1 MAKLIP
7 SGVIQL
13 PNFAE
18 LQYKLDRQ
26 KQSDEMAVARDLA
39 QYKRQTGIIA
49 PGAMP
54 LVQQEFDNWQNDAKK
69 YAADPSASNF
79 ANLNS
84 AYESYSQAHGYGKFL
99 FESVKERDAKFYNEP
114 TKWGISVDEYSQDSD
129 NLIKTS
135 YKSFDELVS
144 AASNVSSLRPATQL
158 KPESPEAFAKEAV
171 AAVDPMD
178 FLDANGV
185 FNEGKAS
192 KRYREIY
199 GAKTA
204 VEDRM
209 RNNVIYMA
217 GNKGLIGTRT
227 ADGFKLDNLG
237 EVDLLFKSPQY
248 DTEGMLQEYEDIG
261 EPIYMSLLKRNAD
274 EAYKRGIKGQEL
286 GMARQRLQKDL
297 RDDESDY
304 AGLEP
309 LGVSIRPV
317 IRQTNEKTGETK
329 ERFGKSLGEGKVID
343 IESAPIKSSTGN
355 DIIKFGF
362 ANGKNVIV
370 EQIRTKDDEGIITI
384 TEDFRVPDSNDLAR
398 LRNGTGGASTKY
410 FEQLKRESKTPKVVS
425 SRSTSSADGFR
436 EKYNY

>member
-54 LVQQEFDNWQNDAKK
+54 LVQQQFDNWQEGAKK

-79 ANLNS
+79 AELNS

-99 FESVKERDAKFYNEP
+99 FDAVKERDAKFYNEP
-114 TKWGISVDEYSQDSD
+114 TKWGISVDEYSKDSD

-178 FLDANGV
+178 FLDTNGV
-185 FNEGKAS
+185 FNEERAR
-192 KRYREIY
+192 KRYNDIY
-199 GAKTA
+199 NAKTA
-204 VEDRM
+204 VEDRK
-209 RNNVIYMA
+209 RNNLIYTA
-217 GNKGLIGTRT
+217 ANKGLIGTKT

-237 EVDLLFKSPQY
+237 EVDLLFSSPNF
-248 DTEGMLQEYEDIG
+248 DAEGMLQEYGDQG
-261 EPIYMSLLKRNAD
+261 EEIYVSLLKRGAD
-274 EAYKRGIKGQEL
+274 EAYKRGIKSQEL

-297 RDDESDY
+297 RDDENYYD
-304 AGLEP
+304 GLEP
-309 LGVSIRPV
+309 LRVTLRPV
-317 IRQTNEKTGETK
+317 VKKTNEKTGETTQSIGDP
-329 ERFGKSLGEGKVID
+329 FGTGKVID
-343 IESAPIKSSTGN
+343 IESASVKSSTGG

-370 EQIRTKDDEGIITI
+370 ERVKMEDDDGNMIIK
-384 TEDFRVPDSNDLAR
+384 EDVRIPDSNDLAR
-398 LRNGTGGASTKY
+398 LSNGTDGASTKY

-425 SRSTSSADGFR
+425 SRSTSSAEGLR

>member
-54 LVQQEFDNWQNDAKK
+54 LVQQEFDNWQEGAKK

-99 FESVKERDAKFYNEP
+99 FDAVKERDAKFYNEP

-178 FLDANGV
+178 FLNSDGT
-185 FNEGKAS
+185 FNEEKAS
-192 KRYREIY
+192 NRYREIY
-199 GAKTA
+199 DAKTA

-248 DTEGMLQEYEDIG
+248 NTKGMLQEYGAIG
-261 EPIYMSLLKRNAD
+261 EPIYMSLLKRGAE

-286 GMARQRLQKDL
+286 GMARQKLQKDL
-297 RDDESDY
+297 KDDENYYD
-304 AGLEP
+304 GLEP
-309 LGVSIRPV
+309 LGVAIRPV
-317 IRQTNEKTGETK
+317 IRETNEKTGETK

-362 ANGKNVIV
+362 ANGNNVIV

-398 LRNGTGGASTKY
+398 LRNGTDGASTKY
-410 FEQLKRESKTPKVVS
+410 FEQLKRESKTQKVVPS
-425 SRSTSSADGFR
+425 QQQMNTS
-436 EKYNY
+436 KYNPK

>member
-54 LVQQEFDNWQNDAKK
+54 LVQQQFDNWQEGAKK

-99 FESVKERDAKFYNEP
+99 FDAVKERDAKFYNEP

-129 NLIKTS
+129 NLIKTG

-178 FLDANGV
+178 FLDTNGV
-185 FNEGKAS
+185 FNEERAR
-192 KRYREIY
+192 KRYNDIY
-199 GAKTA
+199 NAKTA
-204 VEDRM
+204 VEDRK
-209 RNNVIYMA
+209 RNNLIYTA
-217 GNKGLIGTRT
+217 ANKGLIGTKT
-227 ADGFKLDNLG
+227 ADGFKLNNLG
-237 EVDLLFKSPQY
+237 EVDLLFSSPNF
-248 DTEGMLQEYEDIG
+248 DAEGMLQEYGDQG
-261 EPIYMSLLKRNAD
+261 EEIYVSLLKRGAD
-274 EAYKRGIKGQEL
+274 EAYKRGIKSQEL
-286 GMARQRLQKDL
+286 GMARQRLQKDI

-309 LGVSIRPV
+309 VGVSIRPV
-317 IRQTNEKTGETK
+317 IRETNEKTGETK

-398 LRNGTGGASTKY
+398 LRNGTDGASTKY

-425 SRSTSSADGFR
+425 SRSTSSAEGLR

>member
-54 LVQQEFDNWQNDAKK
+54 LVQQKFDDWQEGAKK

-99 FESVKERDAKFYNEP
+99 FDAVKERDAKFYNEP

-178 FLDANGV
+178 FLNSDGT
-185 FNEGKAS
+185 FNEEKAS
-192 KRYREIY
+192 NRYREIY
-199 GAKTA
+199 DAKTA

-248 DTEGMLQEYEDIG
+248 NTKGMLQEYGAIG
-261 EPIYMSLLKRNAD
+261 EPIYMSLLKRGAE

-286 GMARQRLQKDL
+286 GMARQKLQKDL
-297 RDDESDY
+297 KDDENYYD
-304 AGLEP
+304 GLEP
-309 LGVSIRPV
+309 LGVAIRPV
-317 IRQTNEKTGETK
+317 IRETNEKTGETK

-398 LRNGTGGASTKY
+398 LSNGTDGASTRY
-410 FEQLKRESKTPKVVS
+410 FEQLKRESKTQKVVPS
-425 SRSTSSADGFR
+425 QQQMNTS
-436 EKYNY
+436 KYNPK

>member
-54 LVQQEFDNWQNDAKK
+54 LVQQEFDNWQEGAKK
-69 YAADPSASNF
+69 YAAEPSASNF

-99 FESVKERDAKFYNEP
+99 FDAVKERDAKFYNEP

-129 NLIKTS
+129 NLIKTG

-171 AAVDPMD
+171 DAVDPMD
-178 FLDANGV
+178 FLDKNGV
-185 FNEGKAS
+185 FNENLAR
-192 KRYREIY
+192 KRYSDIY
-199 GAKTA
+199 NAKTA
-204 VEDRM
+204 VEDRK
-209 RNNVIYMA
+209 RNNLIYTA
-217 GNKGLIGTRT
+217 ANKGLIGTKT
-227 ADGFKLDNLG
+227 ADGFKLNNLG
-237 EVDLLFKSPQY
+237 EVDLLFSSPNF
-248 DTEGMLQEYEDIG
+248 DVEGMLQEYGDQG
-261 EPIYMSLLKRNAD
+261 EEIYISLLKRGAE

-297 RDDESDY
+297 RDDENYYD
-304 AGLEP
+304 GLEP
-309 LGVSIRPV
+309 LGVAIRPV
-317 IRQTNEKTGETK
+317 IRETNEKTGETK

-343 IESAPIKSSTGN
+343 IESAPVKSSTGN

-398 LRNGTGGASTKY
+398 LSNGTDGASTRY
-410 FEQLKRESKTPKVVS
+410 FEQLKRESKTPKVVP
-425 SRSTSSADGFR
+425 SRSASSTEGLR
-436 EKYNY
+436 KKYNY

>member
-54 LVQQEFDNWQNDAKK
+54 LVQQQFDNWQEGAKK

-79 ANLNS
+79 AELNS

-99 FESVKERDAKFYNEP
+99 FDAVKERDAKFYNEP

-178 FLDANGV
+178 FLDTNGV
-185 FNEGKAS
+185 FNEERAR
-192 KRYREIY
+192 KRYNDIY
-199 GAKTA
+199 NAKTA
-204 VEDRM
+204 VEDRK
-209 RNNVIYMA
+209 RNNLIYTA
-217 GNKGLIGTRT
+217 ANKGLIGTKT
-227 ADGFKLDNLG
+227 ADGFKLNNLG
-237 EVDLLFKSPQY
+237 EVDLLFSSPNF
-248 DTEGMLQEYEDIG
+248 DAEGMLQEYGDQG
-261 EPIYMSLLKRNAD
+261 EEIYVSLLKRGAD
-274 EAYKRGIKGQEL
+274 EAYKRGIKSQEL

-309 LGVSIRPV
+309 VGVSIRPV
-317 IRQTNEKTGETK
+317 IRETNEKTGETK

-370 EQIRTKDDEGIITI
+370 EQIKTKDDEGIITI

-398 LRNGTGGASTKY
+398 LRNGTDGASTKY

-425 SRSTSSADGFR
+425 SRSTSSAEGLR

>member
-54 LVQQEFDNWQNDAKK
+54 LVQQEFDNWQEGAKK
-69 YAADPSASNF
+69 YAAEPSASNF

-99 FESVKERDAKFYNEP
+99 FDAVKERDAKFYNEP

-178 FLDANGV
+178 FLNSDGT
-185 FNEGKAS
+185 FNEEKAS
-192 KRYREIY
+192 NRYREIY
-199 GAKTA
+199 DAKTA

-248 DTEGMLQEYEDIG
+248 NTKGMLQEYGAIG
-261 EPIYMSLLKRNAD
+261 EPIYMSLLKRGAE

-286 GMARQRLQKDL
+286 GMARQKLQKDL
-297 RDDESDY
+297 KDDENYYD
-304 AGLEP
+304 GLEP
-309 LGVSIRPV
+309 LGVAIRPV
-317 IRQTNEKTGETK
+317 IRETNEKTGETK

-362 ANGKNVIV
+362 ANGNNVIV

-398 LRNGTGGASTKY
+398 LRNGTDGASTKY
-410 FEQLKRESKTPKVVS
+410 FEQLKRESKTQKVVPS
-425 SRSTSSADGFR
+425 QQQMNTS
-436 EKYNY
+436 KYNPK

>member
-54 LVQQEFDNWQNDAKK
+54 LVQQEFDNWQEGAKK

-99 FESVKERDAKFYNEP
+99 FDAVKERDAKFYNEP

-185 FNEGKAS
+185 FNEEKAS
-192 KRYREIY
+192 KRYRDIY
-199 GAKTA
+199 SAKTA

-248 DTEGMLQEYEDIG
+248 NTKGMLQEYGAIG
-261 EPIYMSLLKRNAD
+261 EPIYMSLLKRGAE

-297 RDDESDY
+297 KDDENYYD
-304 AGLEP
+304 GLEP
-309 LGVSIRPV
+309 LGVAIRPV
-317 IRQTNEKTGETK
+317 IRETNEKTGETK

-398 LRNGTGGASTKY
+398 LSNGTDGASTRY
-410 FEQLKRESKTPKVVS
+410 FEQLKRESKTQKVVPS
-425 SRSTSSADGFR
+425 QQQMNTS
-436 EKYNY
+436 KYNPK

>member
-54 LVQQEFDNWQNDAKK
+54 LVQQQFDNWQEGAKK

-79 ANLNS
+79 AELNS

-99 FESVKERDAKFYNEP
+99 FDAVKERDAKFYNEP

-178 FLDANGV
+178 FLDTNGV
-185 FNEGKAS
+185 FNEERAR
-192 KRYREIY
+192 KRYNDIY
-199 GAKTA
+199 NAKTA
-204 VEDRM
+204 VEDRK
-209 RNNVIYMA
+209 RNNLIYTA
-217 GNKGLIGTRT
+217 ANKGLIGTKT
-227 ADGFKLDNLG
+227 ADGFKLNNLG
-237 EVDLLFKSPQY
+237 EVDLLFSSPNF
-248 DTEGMLQEYEDIG
+248 DAEGMLQEYGDQG
-261 EPIYMSLLKRNAD
+261 EEIYVSLLKRGAD
-274 EAYKRGIKGQEL
+274 EAYKRGIKSQEL

-309 LGVSIRPV
+309 VGVSIRPI
-317 IRQTNEKTGETK
+317 IRETNEKTGETK

-398 LRNGTGGASTKY
+398 LRNGTDGASTKY

-425 SRSTSSADGFR
+425 SRSTSSAEGLR

>member
-54 LVQQEFDNWQNDAKK
+54 LVQQQFDNWQEGAKK

-79 ANLNS
+79 ADLNS

-99 FESVKERDAKFYNEP
+99 FDAVKERDAKFYNEP

-144 AASNVSSLRPATQL
+144 AASNVSSLRSATQL

-178 FLDANGV
+178 FLDTNGV
-185 FNEGKAS
+185 FNEERAR
-192 KRYREIY
+192 KRYNDIY
-199 GAKTA
+199 NAKTA
-204 VEDRM
+204 VEDRK
-209 RNNVIYMA
+209 RNNLIYTA
-217 GNKGLIGTRT
+217 ANKGLIGTKT
-227 ADGFKLDNLG
+227 ADGFKLNNLG
-237 EVDLLFKSPQY
+237 EVDLLFSSPNF
-248 DTEGMLQEYEDIG
+248 DAEGMLQEYGDQG
-261 EPIYMSLLKRNAD
+261 EEIYVSLLKRGAD
-274 EAYKRGIKGQEL
+274 EAYKRGIKSQEL

-309 LGVSIRPV
+309 VGVSIRPV
-317 IRQTNEKTGETK
+317 IRETNEKTGETK

-398 LRNGTGGASTKY
+398 LRNGTDGASTKY

-425 SRSTSSADGFR
+425 SRSTSSAEGLR

>member
-54 LVQQEFDNWQNDAKK
+54 LVQQQFDNWQEGAKK

-99 FESVKERDAKFYNEP
+99 FDAVKERDAKFYNEP

-178 FLDANGV
+178 FLDTNGV
-185 FNEGKAS
+185 FNEERAR
-192 KRYREIY
+192 KRYNDIY
-199 GAKTA
+199 NAKTA
-204 VEDRM
+204 VEDRK
-209 RNNVIYMA
+209 RNNLIYTA
-217 GNKGLIGTRT
+217 ANKGLIGTKT
-227 ADGFKLDNLG
+227 ADGFKLNNLG
-237 EVDLLFKSPQY
+237 EVDLLFSSPNF
-248 DTEGMLQEYEDIG
+248 DAEGMLQEYGDQG
-261 EPIYMSLLKRNAD
+261 EEIYVSLLKRGAD
-274 EAYKRGIKGQEL
+274 EAYKRGIKSQEL

-309 LGVSIRPV
+309 VGVSIRPV
-317 IRQTNEKTGETK
+317 IRETNEKTGKTK

-370 EQIRTKDDEGIITI
+370 EQIKTKDDEGIITI

-398 LRNGTGGASTKY
+398 LRNGTDGASTKY

-425 SRSTSSADGFR
+425 SRSTSSAEGLR